1 MCDKKRHRKRAK
13 YITLSLESKKGSSQ
27 TPMMRSIS
35 TVSVLLTMCARV
47 TLVWSAYPF
56 TFTDRECRDLFP
68 ERIGKDSL
76 SVNEAHDLPFEIEP
90 SETIHGVSLGGV
102 QVTIKAVSKW
112 RIKGLLMQA
121 RAVGKCEDPAQQRP
135 LGHFEI
141 PEYSALMASNC
152 SGHKF
157 ETVTHKKYPL
167 NETYVNVRWFP
178 PEDIKDKIYFVATI
192 VSGKDEFWTGIV
204 SHEVRHHKDK
214 EMATGDFHC
223 PMRSIYNPSTSS
235 KLGSAGSRHRSNH
248 QLVIFLLVTS
258 IIHVFWLIDR
268 K

>member
-1 MCDKKRHRKRAK
+1 MFFVGELLHRLRSRQIAQEWPGRMCDKKRHRKRAK

-102 QVTIKAVSKW
+102 QGAFLNLLKKQSGNTI
-112 RIKGLLMQA
+112 
-121 RAVGKCEDPAQQRP
+121 
-135 LGHFEI
+135 
-141 PEYSALMASNC
+141 Y
-152 SGHKF
+152 
-157 ETVTHKKYPL
+157 
-167 NETYVNVRWFP
+167 
-178 PEDIKDKIYFVATI
+178 
-192 VSGKDEFWTGIV
+192 
-204 SHEVRHHKDK
+204 
-214 EMATGDFHC
+214 
-223 PMRSIYNPSTSS
+223 
-235 KLGSAGSRHRSNH
+235 
-248 QLVIFLLVTS
+248 
-258 IIHVFWLIDR
+258 
-268 K
+268 